1 MMGLDGALVTS
12 PLIGTR
18 QTGAPVGHD
27 DMFQKEGCRSTTIS
41 RGASTRVN
49 ERTRNYERPFASLR
63 RQQALAPHRT
73 HSAPGTT
80 PDRARAIPLPRPFAG
95 TPAAIRKNESYV
107 V

>member
-1 MMGLDGALVTS
+1 M
-12 PLIGTR
+12 
-18 QTGAPVGHD
+18 GHD
-27 DMFQKEGCRSTTIS
+27 DMLQKEGCRFTTIS
-41 RGASTRVN
+41 RGAGTRVI
-49 ERTRNYERPFASLR
+49 ERARNYERPFASLR

-95 TPAAIRKNESYV
+95 TLAATRKNEIYV